1 VTPDERAH
9 LASSRHHNFSLR
21 EIAMRT
27 HQSGMFSNTSALLL
41 GTSLLI
47 GCNDEVTIVGRD
59 DGMRLGTSHAALEAL
74 GPVTEASASLLTNV
88 NDIRGLTYA
97 ADGKIYAS
105 GHVGATTSVD
115 RTLAVLRFEADGTPD
130 GSFGTGGLVQVNV
143 TPRVVDELGA
153 VVNDGT
159 EESLG
164 IVELASG
171 ELVVQV
177 NARDAA
183 GRGIDVALVKL
194 TATGELV
201 SGFGDGGV
209 RRLDLGWSP
218 SDDAAWPVAGA
229 APSDQSWGLALDKST
244 DVEKVVVFAHGPAKV
259 GAVAG
264 TPAVQR
270 TDNDRYIARLLA
282 SDGSLDPAFNQGSVF
297 TLNTGGTFS
306 DGGRRGFVDPDGSI
320 VSAGY
325 TNFGDSFGNHI
336 VVIRLRANG
345 TPDPNFKSGIALP
358 GVVRANPFIED
369 GGVAECYGIGKQST
383 GRYITTGYGRATAAN
398 AASSL
403 GWATTDAVDLVSVG
417 FTSKGLD
424 ASYGS
429 GASLAIQSEEY
440 ALGNTED
447 RGRDLVVLGDDRVVH
462 VGRFGPNPAIFVTLP
477 DGQPDFASGIE
488 GRFEFDALTSPTSHF
503 FKAALSPD
511 GKQIVATTSNHAD
524 GVLLAILNVSEVESA
539 PAEADVAAEEP
550 SESAAATTA
559 ID

>member
-1 VTPDERAH
+1 MSARTWLRWAAH
-9 LASSRHHNFSLR
+9 IFR

-27 HQSGMFSNTSALLL
+27 HHSGMFSNTFALLV

-47 GCNDEVTIVGRD
+47 GCNDEVTIRGLELE
-59 DGMRLGTSHAALEAL
+59 DGARLGTNRAALEAL
-74 GPVTEASASLLTNV
+74 GPVTQASAALLTNV

-97 ADGKIYAS
+97 ASGKIYAS
-105 GHVGATTSVD
+105 GHVGATTTVD
-115 RTLAVLRFEADGTPD
+115 RSVAVLRFESDGTPD
-130 GSFGTGGLVQVNV
+130 ASFGSGGLVQVNV
-143 TPRVVDELGA
+143 TPRVVDELGT
-153 VVNDGT
+153 VVNDGN

-183 GRGIDVALVKL
+183 GRGTDVVLVKL
-194 TATGELV
+194 NPAGELV
-201 SGFGDGGV
+201 GDFGDGGV
-209 RRLDLGWSP
+209 RRLDLGWTP
-218 SDDAAWPVAGA
+218 SDDAAWPTAGA
-229 APSDQSWGLALDKST
+229 APNDQSWGLALDPSSE
-244 DVEKVVVFAHGPAKV
+244 VEKVVVFAHGPARV

-282 SDGSLDPAFNQGSVF
+282 SDGSLDPAFNQGAVY

-306 DGGRRGFVDPDGSI
+306 DGGRRGFVEADGSI

-325 TNFGDSFGNHI
+325 TNYGDSFGNHI

-345 TPDPNFKSGIALP
+345 TPDPSFKSGIALP
-358 GVVRANPFIED
+358 GVVRANPFIDD
-369 GGVAECYGIGKQST
+369 GGVAECYAVAKQST
-383 GRYITTGYGRATAAN
+383 GRYISTGYGRATAAN
-398 AASSL
+398 SASGL

-417 FTSKGLD
+417 FTAEGPD
-424 ASYGS
+424 ATYGS
-429 GASLAIQSEEY
+429 GATLAIQSEEY

-447 RGRDLVVLGDDRVVH
+447 RGRDLVVLADDRVVH
-462 VGRFGPNPAIFVTLP
+462 VGRFGPSPAIFVTLP

-488 GRFEFDALTSPTSHF
+488 GRFELDALTSPTSHF
-503 FKAALSPD
+503 FKVALSPD
-511 GKQIVATTSNHAD
+511 GRQIVATTSNHAD
-524 GVLLAILNVSEVESA
+524 GVLLAVLNV
-539 PAEADVAAEEP
+539 AEAEAAAEEP
-550 SESAAATTA
+550 APAPEAASESAAVTTA